1 MRYLLNI
8 IKKIF
13 FWGYA
18 RNTWQWD
25 ILCVVIL
32 MFIFLTPKSWFE
44 GGERQLRLAHQ
55 SPTSATLLVEPES
68 IENEG
73 DTIRLQERVR
83 ALTGRSDAEVVSVRK
98 VLDKEGKILGYQVDI
113 R

>member
-1 MRYLLNI
+1 
-8 IKKIF
+8 
-13 FWGYA
+13 
-18 RNTWQWD
+18 
-25 ILCVVIL
+25 

-73 DTIRLQERVR
+73 DTVRLQERVR
-83 ALTGRSDAEVVSVRK
+83 ALTGRSDVEVVSVRK
-98 VLDKEGKILGYQVDI
+98 VLDKEGKTLGYQVDI

>member
-1 MRYLLNI
+1 
-8 IKKIF
+8 
-13 FWGYA
+13 
-18 RNTWQWD
+18 
-25 ILCVVIL
+25 

-44 GGERQLRLAHQ
+44 GGERQLRMVHQ

-73 DTIRLQERVR
+73 DTRLQERVR
-83 ALTGRSDAEVVSVRK
+83 ALTGRRDAEVVSVRK
-98 VLDKEGKILGYQVDI
+98 VLDKEGKTLGYQVDI

>member
-1 MRYLLNI
+1 
-8 IKKIF
+8 
-13 FWGYA
+13 
-18 RNTWQWD
+18 
-25 ILCVVIL
+25 

-55 SPTSATLLVEPES
+55 SPTLATLLVESES

-73 DTIRLQERVR
+73 DTAKLQERVR
-83 ALTGRSDAEVVSVRK
+83 ALTGRRDAEVVSVRK
-98 VLDKEGKILGYQVDI
+98 VLDKEGKTLGYQVDI